1 MPGKKGMTGKG
12 LGGHRPG
19 AGRKPILRDTPQTT
33 TILLRSSLP
42 CSIRADAPG
51 GICGKPATAAYAW
64 PQEPAGDWPTPGLWT
79 LQPVCAECAK
89 AAAEVYREAD

>member
-33 TILLRSSLP
+33 TIHRQANPPRPTSG
-42 CSIRADAPG
+42 R
-51 GICGKPATAAYAW
+51 
-64 PQEPAGDWPTPGLWT
+64 PAGESSGAT
-79 LQPVCAECAK
+79 
-89 AAAEVYREAD
+89 R